1 MLFIF
6 PTGIRDQ
13 KAAMNDD
20 KIHDRKLILDTSAIL
35 SRRVSLMNGN
45 IVTTPSVLDEIRL
58 GKIARYTGFSS
69 DMMDILAPGK
79 ESLYA
84 AKEAARATGDLHE
97 LSSTD
102 LDVIA
107 LCLELNGILVTD
119 DYAMQNVASRLGIEF
134 MGADLKP
141 IERDIKWQ
149 YRCTGCGKTFQQHV
163 EICPVCGHQ
172 TKRAVRS
179 YKKRQ

>member
-1 MLFIF
+1 MPFIC
-6 PTGIRDQ
+6 PMGIEDE
-13 KAAMNDD
+13 KTVMNDTIRQ
-20 KIHDRKLILDTSAIL
+20 KKLILDTSAIL
-35 SRRVSLMNGN
+35 SRRVSLMQGN
-45 IVTTPSVLDEIRL
+45 VATTTSVLDEIRL

-79 ESLYA
+79 ESLA
-84 AKEAARATGDLHE
+84 AAREAAEATGDLHE
-97 LSSTD
+97 LSRTD

-107 LCLELNGILVTD
+107 LCLDLNGILVTD
-119 DYAMQNVASRLGIEF
+119 DYAMQNVASRLGLEF

-141 IERDIKWQ
+141 IDRDIKWQ
-149 YRCTGCGKTFQQHV
+149 YRCTGCGKIFQQHV
-163 EICPVCGHQ
+163 EICQVCGHQ

>member
-1 MLFIF
+1 MPFIC
-6 PTGIRDQ
+6 PMGIEDE
-13 KAAMNDD
+13 KTVMNDTIRQ
-20 KIHDRKLILDTSAIL
+20 KKLILDTSAIL
-35 SRRVSLMNGN
+35 SRRVSLMQGN
-45 IVTTPSVLDEIRL
+45 VATTTSVLDEIRL

-79 ESLYA
+79 ESLA
-84 AKEAARATGDLHE
+84 AAREAAEATGDLHE
-97 LSSTD
+97 LSRTD

-107 LCLELNGILVTD
+107 LCLDLNGILVTD
-119 DYAMQNVASRLGIEF
+119 DYAMQNVASRLGLEF

-141 IERDIKWQ
+141 IDRDIKWQ
-149 YRCTGCGKTFQQHV
+149 YRCTGCGKIFQQHV

>member
-1 MLFIF
+1 M
-6 PTGIRDQ
+6 GIGDG
-13 KAAMNDD
+13 KTAMNDAIRG
-20 KIHDRKLILDTSAIL
+20 KKLILDTSAIL
-35 SRRVSLMNGN
+35 SRRVSLMQGN
-45 IVTTPSVLDEIRL
+45 VVTTPSVLDEIRL

-69 DMMDILAPGK
+69 DMMDILAPGR
-79 ESLYA
+79 ESLSA
-84 AKEAARATGDLHE
+84 AREAAEATGDLHE

-107 LCLELNGILVTD
+107 LCLDLHGILVTD
-119 DYAMQNVASRLGIEF
+119 DYAMQNVASRLGLEF

-141 IERDIKWQ
+141 IDRDIRWQ

>member
-1 MLFIF
+1 MPFIC
-6 PTGIRDQ
+6 PMGIEDE
-13 KAAMNDD
+13 KTVMNDTIRQ
-20 KIHDRKLILDTSAIL
+20 KKLILDTSAIL
-35 SRRVSLMNGN
+35 SRRVSLMQGN
-45 IVTTPSVLDEIRL
+45 VATTTSVLDEIRL
-58 GKIARYTGFSS
+58 GKIARYTSFSS
-69 DMMDILAPGK
+69 DMMDIVTPGK
-79 ESLYA
+79 ESLC
-84 AKEAARATGDLHE
+84 AARKAAEETGDLHE

-107 LCLELNGILVTD
+107 LCLDLNGILVTD
-119 DYAMQNVASRLGIEF
+119 DYAMQNVASRLGLEF

-141 IERDIKWQ
+141 IDRDIKWQ
-149 YRCTGCGKTFQQHV
+149 YRCTGCGKIFQQHV

>member
-1 MLFIF
+1 VPFIC
-6 PTGIRDQ
+6 PMGIGDG
-13 KAAMNDD
+13 KTAMNDAIRQ
-20 KIHDRKLILDTSAIL
+20 KKLILDTSAIL
-35 SRRVSLMNGN
+35 SRRVSLMQGN
-45 IVTTPSVLDEIRL
+45 VVTTPSVLDEIRL

-69 DMMDILAPGK
+69 DMMDILAPGR
-79 ESLYA
+79 ESLSA
-84 AKEAARATGDLHE
+84 AREAAEATGDLHE

-107 LCLELNGILVTD
+107 LCLDLHGILVTD
-119 DYAMQNVASRLGIEF
+119 DYAMQNVASRLGLEF

-141 IERDIKWQ
+141 IDRDIRWQ

>member
-1 MLFIF
+1 
-6 PTGIRDQ
+6 
-13 KAAMNDD
+13 MNDAIRG
-20 KIHDRKLILDTSAIL
+20 KKLILDTSAIL
-35 SRRVSLMNGN
+35 SRRVSLMQGN
-45 IVTTPSVLDEIRL
+45 VVTTPSVLDEIRL

-69 DMMDILAPGK
+69 DMMDILAPGR
-79 ESLYA
+79 ESLSA
-84 AKEAARATGDLHE
+84 AREAAEATGDLHE

-107 LCLELNGILVTD
+107 LCLDLHGILVTD
-119 DYAMQNVASRLGIEF
+119 DYAMQNVASRLGLEF

-141 IERDIKWQ
+141 IDRDIRWQ

>member
-1 MLFIF
+1 MPFIC
-6 PTGIRDQ
+6 PMGIGDE
-13 KAAMNDD
+13 KTVMNDTIRQ
-20 KIHDRKLILDTSAIL
+20 KKLILDTSAIL
-35 SRRVSLMNGN
+35 SRRMSLMQGN
-45 IVTTPSVLDEIRL
+45 VATTPSVLDEIRL

-69 DMMDILAPGK
+69 DTMDILAPGK
-79 ESLYA
+79 ESLA
-84 AKEAARATGDLHE
+84 AAREAAEATGDLHE

-107 LCLELNGILVTD
+107 LCLDLGGILVTD
-119 DYAMQNVASRLGIEF
+119 DYAMQNVASRLGLEF
-134 MGADLKP
+134 MGADLKS
-141 IERDIKWQ
+141 IDRDIRWQ